1 MAVMT
6 LRCGR
11 CRYEFIVGGLAKAK
25 TTCPRCGTRN
35 RIPGET
41 ASAPEATAS
50 APEPVPTSEAS
61 PSSDTTEPPPDGP
74 RWVVC
79 PQCAYRFA
87 VGDVETVK
95 CPLCSAEV
103 AASG

>member
-1 MAVMT
+1 MAVRT
-6 LRCGR
+6 VRCGR
-11 CRYEFIVGGLAKAK
+11 CRYEFIVGGLAE

-41 ASAPEATAS
+41 ASAPE
-50 APEPVPTSEAS
+50 PVPTSEAAAT
-61 PSSDTTEPPPDGP
+61 SDTTEPPPDGP

-79 PQCAYRFA
+79 PKCAYRFA

-103 AASG
+103 AAAG